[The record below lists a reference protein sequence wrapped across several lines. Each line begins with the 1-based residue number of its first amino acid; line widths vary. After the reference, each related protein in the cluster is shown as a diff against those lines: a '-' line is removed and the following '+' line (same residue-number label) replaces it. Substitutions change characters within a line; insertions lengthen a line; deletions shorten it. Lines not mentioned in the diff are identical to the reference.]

1 MRPTE
6 ILRRERG
13 WEVKSWRQE
22 TSQETAVTSWQGLT
36 RLGHGQ
42 GRWEW
47 AEDRSNVEGSR
58 KLDKTDAGWE
68 MRQ

>member
-47 AEDRSNVEGSR
+47 AEDPIGGNMGKSGKDMATS
-58 KLDKTDAGWE
+58 G
-68 MRQ
+68 